1 MKRHRD
7 LVALGARIRA
17 LREERGWSQEG
28 FAHHCGLDRTYYG
41 GIERG
46 ERNVA
51 VINLLKVAR
60 GLEINAGSLFEVG
73 DARPPSSRP

>member
-1 MKRHRD
+1 MKRHPD
-7 LVALGARIRA
+7 LVALGNR
-17 LREERGWSQEG
+17 LRELRAARGWSQEG

-51 VINLLKVAR
+51 VINLLRIAR
-60 GLEINAGSLFEVG
+60 ALEAHVSELFG
-73 DARPPSSRP
+73 DREPRPR